1 LPIAAILDVLV
12 PSKRGGI
19 LMRKRVIVFMVF
31 LSLVLPVIADEGDN
45 NASSTFLLTF
55 DTAKPEPVSSF
66 SWGVANVTGPV
77 GGGGGAGKTEFQNFT
92 FTKPL
97 SALSKTLFNACVKG
111 EHIKQVVLTVR
122 KKKGSTQDFLVI
134 TMKDVIVTSYQVGG
148 TNVPTETVSLSYQ
161 TADYILIGL

>member
-1 LPIAAILDVLV
+1 
-12 PSKRGGI
+12 
-19 LMRKRVIVFMVF
+19 MRKCVIVFMVL

-45 NASSTFLLTF
+45 NASSSFLLTF
-55 DTAKPEPVSSF
+55 DTAKPEPVTSF

-77 GGGGGAGKTEFQNFT
+77 GGGGGAGKTEFKDFT

-111 EHIKQVVLTVR
+111 EHIKQVVLTFR
-122 KKKGSTQDFLVI
+122 KKKGSTTQDFLVI

-148 TNVPTETVSLSYQ
+148 TTVPTESVSLSYQ